1 MQVAAG
7 LDSLV
12 LGEPQILGQIV
23 AAHRRARVDKTTQQ
37 ILSRLFEMAIRTGK
51 RARTETTISANAASV
66 SSIAVRLAASHLS
79 GLEGRTV
86 AVLGAGKMGRLTI
99 QSLLEKGTHE
109 ILIASRTLSRAQTLA
124 EQWQL
129 DLSPTRLNHARLK
142 AKALETLPEILT
154 AADVIISSTSAP
166 HIVLDCEAV
175 AKAMVQRPE
184 RPLIIV
190 DIALPRDVEPG
201 VADLP
206 GVHLYNIDN
215 LEAHVAENLRMRA
228 GEIPKVETIISEET
242 DAFMSWYRSRSVVPT
257 ITAFRS
263 EFEKIKEQ
271 ELERTLKRLNHLAED
286 DQELVAELAHRLVNK
301 FLHQPTVQL
310 KEAAAQGDGAVM
322 RETLHQLFELE
333 VKSSK

>member
-1 MQVAAG
+1 
-7 LDSLV
+7 
-12 LGEPQILGQIV
+12 
-23 AAHRRARVDKTTQQ
+23 
-37 ILSRLFEMAIRTGK
+37 
-51 RARTETTISANAASV
+51 
-66 SSIAVRLAASHLS
+66 
-79 GLEGRTV
+79 
-86 AVLGAGKMGRLTI
+86 
-99 QSLLEKGTHE
+99 
-109 ILIASRTLSRAQTLA
+109 
-124 EQWQL
+124 
-129 DLSPTRLNHARLK
+129 
-142 AKALETLPEILT
+142 
-154 AADVIISSTSAP
+154 
-166 HIVLDCEAV
+166 
-175 AKAMVQRPE
+175 
-184 RPLIIV
+184 
-190 DIALPRDVEPG
+190 
-201 VADLP
+201 
-206 GVHLYNIDN
+206 
-215 LEAHVAENLRMRA
+215 MRA